1 MDDFVYI
8 STHQRHISSHEQ
20 KLQIHSLRN
29 NSLRSIVNQE
39 ANNDGGQPEGVKI
52 KNNRTREPINRR

>member
-8 STHQRHISSHEQ
+8 STHQQHISSHEQ

-29 NSLRSIVNQE
+29 NSPRSIVNQE
-39 ANNDGGQPEGVKI
+39 ANNDGGRPEGVKI